1 MSSPRIEEY
10 LEAIFK
16 IEEQTGQPVTIS
28 RLAENLGLSVP
39 SASEMMK
46 KLEQIGVIAYNEHRE
61 VSLTAAGVEQALHVI
76 RRHRLAERFL
86 TDILGLSWDQVHEEA
101 CLLEHA
107 ISPLVEEKLA
117 ERLGNPLTCPHGHPI
132 PGEGKIPVGHLVPL
146 SDLEAGAKARVA
158 LIRDEEAD
166 VLIYLAGLDLR
177 PDVELTV
184 EEIAPF
190 GGPITIDV
198 SGARRVIGP
207 ELASRVMVEKI

>member
-1 MSSPRIEEY
+1 MNSPRIEEY

-16 IEEQTGQPVTIS
+16 IEDETGQPVNIS

-46 KLEQIGVIAYNEHRE
+46 KLEQIGVITYNEHRE
-61 VSLTAAGVEQALHVI
+61 VSLTVAGVEQALHVI

-107 ISPLVEEKLA
+107 ISPLVEERLA
-117 ERLGNPLTCPHGHPI
+117 EHLGNPLTCPHGHPI
-132 PGEGKIPVGHLVPL
+132 PGEGKIPARRLAPL
-146 SDLEAGAKARVA
+146 SELAAGDRARVA
-158 LIRDEEAD
+158 LIRDEETD

-184 EEIAPF
+184 EEVAPF
-190 GGPITIDV
+190 GGPITIDI
-198 SGARRVIGP
+198 SGARRAIGP
-207 ELASRVMVEKI
+207 ELASRVMVEKK